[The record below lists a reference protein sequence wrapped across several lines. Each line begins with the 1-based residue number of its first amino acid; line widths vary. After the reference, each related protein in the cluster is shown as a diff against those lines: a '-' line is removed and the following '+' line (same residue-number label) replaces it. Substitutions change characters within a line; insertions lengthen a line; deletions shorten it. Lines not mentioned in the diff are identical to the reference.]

1 MTDAITEDE
10 VDKQVVDSNGADLG
24 VVVDVH
30 HGAAHVSA
38 DSGTVEEMKTR
49 LPQGSID
56 EDTYAVHDES
66 VAEVDDDRIVLDV
79 EV

>member
-1 MTDAITEDE
+1 MTDAISEDE
-10 VDKQVVDSNGADLG
+10 VDKQVVDRNGTELG
-24 VVVDVH
+24 VVVDVN

-38 DSGTVEEMKTR
+38 DPDTVEELKTR
-49 LPQGSID
+49 LPQGSIH

-66 VAEVDDDRIVLDV
+66 VAEITEDRIVLDE